1 MSENSDAKTWLEAA
15 QQVLGVSFGQ
25 LIGLLLPAGL
35 GCWYWSMSTTPERE
49 LWPALTPFEWIAEA
63 SENVGV
69 SGSWALDISAWIGER
84 PDWFWPFLLTAAVL
98 TAMSNLARH
107 PTAVVG
113 LTCVPYAAAL
123 EVHNSVLTLLAY
135 RLTSGA
141 FCAAAVI
148 VDLGADDRRDG
159 YISYPGMSFI
169 KWAAS
174 GQSWPSAG

>member
-1 MSENSDAKTWLEAA
+1 
-15 QQVLGVSFGQ
+15 
-25 LIGLLLPAGL
+25 
-35 GCWYWSMSTTPERE
+35 

-135 RLTSGA
+135 LLTSGA

-169 KWAAS
+169 KWATSVAIVAF
-174 GQSWPSAG
+174 SWVTLPIVIFINAIEAYRIEDPL